1 LRGEYGGRAGDWK
14 EGQVLQSLRP
24 QMSVDEVS
32 KHVELPPKARVLVEG
47 VKEFDK
53 TMVVKVGPLVF
64 QNSVL
69 IKIEEEAGR

>member
-1 LRGEYGGRAGDWK
+1 
-14 EGQVLQSLRP
+14 
-24 QMSVDEVS
+24 MSVDEVS